1 MYDSYNGKDEESKDE
16 AFQLA
21 LKRYPMALS
30 AEEDQ
35 RALVCEDIEFAL
47 IEDHQWGE
55 YEKRKRKK
63 RPKYEINKIALA
75 INQVIGDMLQSQ
87 ISAKVRP
94 SKGGTQEIANVYN
107 GIIRNIEA
115 ESRFDRVKKN
125 VAKSAFAGGFGCIEL
140 YTEYDEDSVDEQVI
154 RIREVIDAPNCA
166 FPDPAS
172 QEAMNRDAM
181 FWFIRKRISRDA
193 FKERFGEDRPPM
205 DLEAPESEEVELES
219 DRDLVTIAKYWCKKP
234 YKKRVAK
241 LSDGRTIEIGDDE
254 EKVLDELAV
263 AGVEIVAE
271 REYDSYKVV
280 GRWMDAGGWL
290 TDEEEWAGK
299 HIPVIPVY
307 GYEMWHDGQHYYRG
321 MVRLAK
327 DPQRIYNYTTTA
339 KIEQTAL
346 SNNHKPM
353 ITPRQVMG
361 FEQDWSDTS
370 PFGYRR
376 FNSDPTVPGGA
387 PLYPSP
393 YPANGALIEQT
404 QQAEQDI
411 FATIGRQS
419 QSLISNP
426 RDQSGKALQTQKA
439 SADLGTHELMDQ
451 LAAAVKYV
459 AEQLVDLIPKI
470 MDTPRVER
478 MLLEDGTDKLIPL
491 NQEIIDEQ
499 TGQSIGIV
507 DLNQGK
513 YDVVPDI
520 GPSFQSK
527 RTEAVDTLSF
537 LIQTNPALSQVTLDL
552 LAKNMDFP
560 FAPELE
566 KRIRRMM
573 IQQGI
578 IDPNEQEMKEMQAKA
593 NTPQAQAEAQMQQML
608 VQLNL
613 KMAEAEAR
621 AKAAEAML
629 KEIEI
634 NKNSKIMPAEIAQAA
649 ADVDKTES
657 ETVENYAQ
665 ADRTRREPISSD
677 KGE

>member
-1 MYDSYNGKDEESKDE
+1 MYDTDEDDAGQDKDFNTAK
-16 AFQLA
+16 
-21 LKRYPMALS
+21 KRYPMAID
-30 AEEDQ
+30 AERDQ

-55 YEKRKRKK
+55 YEKQRRRK
-63 RPKYEINKIALA
+63 RPKYEVNKIALA

-87 ISAKVRP
+87 ITAKVRP

-107 GIIRNIEA
+107 GIIRNINA
-115 ESRFDRVKKN
+115 ESRFDRTLKE
-125 VAKSAFAGGFGCIEL
+125 VAKSAFTGGFGAFEI

-154 RIREVIDAPNCA
+154 RLRSVVDAPNCA

-172 QEAMNRDAM
+172 QEAHNKDAM
-181 FWFIRKRISRDA
+181 FWFIRKRISKDS
-193 FKERFGEDRPPM
+193 FETRFGKDRQPM
-205 DLEAPESEEVELES
+205 DLEAPESEDFDFDS
-219 DRDLVTIAKYWCKKP
+219 SKDRDLVTIAKYWCKKP

-241 LSDGRTIEIGDDE
+241 LSDGRTIEVDDE
-254 EKVLDELAV
+254 IVDELSAQ
-263 AGVEIVAE
+263 GIEIVAE

-290 TDEEEWAGK
+290 TEEEEWAGK

-307 GYEMWHDGQHYYRG
+307 GYELWHNGEHFYRG

-327 DPQRIYNYTTTA
+327 DAQRIYNYTTTA

-346 SNNHKPM
+346 NNNHKPM
-353 ITPRQVMG
+353 MTPRQVSG
-361 FEQDWSDTS
+361 YEKDWSDTS

-387 PLYPSP
+387 PLFPSP

-411 FATIGRQS
+411 FATIGRQA

-426 RDQSGKALQTQKA
+426 RDQSGKALQSQKA

-451 LAAAVKYV
+451 LSSAVKY
-459 AEQLVDLIPKI
+459 ACEMLVDLIPKI
-470 MDTPRVER
+470 YDTPREER
-478 MLLEDGTDKLIPL
+478 MLLEDGSDKLVPL

-499 TGQSIGIV
+499 TGQAFKVV
-507 DLNQGK
+507 DLNMGK
-513 YDVVPDI
+513 YDVISDV

-560 FAPELE
+560 FSNELE

-578 IDPNEQEMKEMQAKA
+578 IDPNEEEQKEMQAKA
-593 NTPQAQAEAQMQQML
+593 STPQAQAEAQMQQML

-621 AKAAEAML
+621 GKAAEAML
-629 KEIEI
+629 KEVEI
-634 NKNSKIMPAEIAQAA
+634 QRNQALA
-649 ADVDKTES
+649 PVEVEQARTDVAKTES

-665 ADRTRREPISSD
+665 ADKTRREPTKPISSD